1 MHCYGFSLPRV
12 RNSSAKVSLW
22 LEPLLHLVDQITSC
36 IFPHTVKQDS
46 HPTTSLISKKVV
58 PYRTRGGTCYLGVY
72 TTKTRSSADSSM
84 TIDITWHI
92 STVSTMP
99 THTQTTTSIL
109 TTVTSHHDRWKTNTL
124 NTNTSQ
130 TQYYK
135 DGKTCTTLI
144 VAW

>member
-1 MHCYGFSLPRV
+1 MLCYGFSLPRV

-36 IFPHTVKQDS
+36 IFPHTAKQDS
-46 HPTTSLISKKVV
+46 QPTTSLISKKVV
-58 PYRTRGGTCYLGVY
+58 PYRTCGGTCYLGVY

-109 TTVTSHHDRWKTNTL
+109 TTVTSHHDRWKINTL

-144 VAW
+144 IAW